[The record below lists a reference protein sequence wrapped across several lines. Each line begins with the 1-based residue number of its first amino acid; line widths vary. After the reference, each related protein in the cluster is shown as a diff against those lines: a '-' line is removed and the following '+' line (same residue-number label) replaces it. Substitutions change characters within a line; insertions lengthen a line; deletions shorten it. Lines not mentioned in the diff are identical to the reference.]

1 MNRIMLH
8 PQTGINAKGQ
18 LISTERP
25 LIMGILNLTPDSF
38 FDGGKHQDIPQ
49 ALRHAKKML
58 EEGADIIDVGGMSSR
73 PGARLITAE
82 EECKRVLPLIE
93 ALHEE
98 LPDAVISIDTIYAS
112 TARKA
117 IEAGAAIINDISAG
131 RIDPGMFPTA
141 AELQVPYVLMHMQ
154 GLPHN
159 MQQHP
164 VYEDVVREVF
174 DFFTE
179 KIGKLRQ
186 LGLHDI
192 ILDPGFGF
200 GKTLAHNYTLL
211 RRLSVF
217 RAFDMPL
224 LVGISRKSM
233 INKVL
238 KTTPAQALNGTTAA
252 HVLAL
257 EQGANILRVHDVAP
271 AREAIAI
278 REAFHNNE
286 PVNNSTDLA

>member
-1 MNRIMLH
+1 MLH
-8 PQTGINAKGQ
+8 PQTSIHAKGQ
-18 LISTERP
+18 LLSTEHP

-38 FDGGKHQDIPQ
+38 FDGGKYQNIPQ
-49 ALRHAKKML
+49 ALHHAKKML
-58 EEGADIIDVGGMSSR
+58 EEGADILDIGGMSSR

-93 ALHEE
+93 ALQQE
-98 LPDAVISIDTIYAS
+98 LPEAILSIDTIYAT

-131 RIDPGMFPTA
+131 RIDPEMFSTVA
-141 AELQVPYVLMHMQ
+141 DLQVPYILMHMQ
-154 GLPHN
+154 GLPNN
-159 MQQHP
+159 MQQQP
-164 VYEDVVREVF
+164 AYADVVQEVF
-174 DFFTE
+174 DFFVE

-200 GKTLAHNYTLL
+200 GKTLEHNYALL
-211 RRLSVF
+211 RQLSAF
-217 RAFDMPL
+217 RAFDLPI

-238 KTTPAQALNGTTAA
+238 HTKPAEALNGTTAA
-252 HVLAL
+252 HILAL
-257 EQGANILRVHDVAP
+257 EQGAHILRVHDVSP

-278 REAFHNNE
+278 REAFHNNG